1 MSVKNRKDRIGD
13 EKKTAKLNSIIS
25 NYVFKIDTSLSEFK
39 LNVSIALFYEI
50 YKVLNQ
56 HLDENIKNKHLI
68 ENVIKIMKLMVPFVP
83 HIANECLDLLNCKN
97 KHEWPKIEKNLQNEI
112 KFAVQVNGKTRDI
125 ITIDKDLEEKSIK
138 NLVTK
143 KSKASK
149 FIEHKKVLK
158 TIFIKNKIIN
168 YIIK

>member
-1 MSVKNRKDRIGD
+1 MPKSKKTRLIQTIYKNIVDAVRWFILSDSPPDKDIQWSDVGVNSSNKFMQKILNLNMSVKNRKDRIGD

-68 ENVIKIMKLMVPFVP
+68 ENVIKL
-83 HIANECLDLLNCKN
+83 
-97 KHEWPKIEKNLQNEI
+97 
-112 KFAVQVNGKTRDI
+112 
-125 ITIDKDLEEKSIK
+125 
-138 NLVTK
+138 
-143 KSKASK
+143 
-149 FIEHKKVLK
+149 
-158 TIFIKNKIIN
+158 
-168 YIIK
+168 